1 MRRRALDR
9 QPQQAEPPA
18 PFSAGIPLRQDDK
31 RPMFRFHEPHH
42 ILPVDLRR
50 SFATVGTAL
59 QAVFS
64 DDRFALSYFRAI
76 SPFYEMSI
84 AEEAGSTVMAAQEFR
99 RWIIYEA
106 ERRRIIGPFMAA
118 VNRKRLP
125 PHRDH

>member
-1 MRRRALDR
+1 M
-9 QPQQAEPPA
+9 
-18 PFSAGIPLRQDDK
+18 PL
-31 RPMFRFHEPHH
+31 E
-42 ILPVDLRR
+42 LRR
-50 SFATVGTAL
+50 SFETVGTAL
-59 QAVFS
+59 QAVFT

-84 AEEAGSTVMAAQEFR
+84 AEEAGDTVMAAQEFR

-125 PHRDH
+125 PHKAH